1 MKELL
6 SALLLTLVALAGQAQ
21 KVKSQSEVLVDTYWR
36 NEATG
41 DWFIGFAS
49 KHVIY
54 NNKVW
59 DIVAQQEKEDAYML
73 TLDNGTVIKVGKL
86 KKGKR
91 TITISSEKPVTC
103 SPVTTAA
110 LPDYPIKDQRKGFVD
125 NNYQM
130 GDSAI
135 LIGWMKDM
143 PEQGWR
149 FGKEF
154 GVGIESIFARQQIS
168 TYAKIDSLGRFSLKI
183 PLINSSQVFIDWN
196 RSRLSSVM
204 EPGKTYFL
212 LCDFKTGQ
220 RLFMGDDVRV
230 QNELLAYPHQFAN
243 DRTEDLAPGPMD
255 AMQFKIYTDSM
266 RLSRMAELQ
275 ERTRQHPDLSQR
287 YIDYLTGY
295 YLTGQGESM
304 MQARFHMPGRELPQE
319 YMDYVGHLWQKKVK
333 PYTLYRDFSTFMRDY
348 IDQLDEKRQIDLA
361 DQTVRAVRRLE
372 QQGIIKLTPEE
383 SKLLDDYAPLSK
395 EMDRLLNYAKSHEES
410 HQLIEEFER
419 NDTVA
424 KTYKLFDRLGD
435 PLEREQAAI
444 NIRSNLAT
452 IDSVGCDR
460 NLRDIYLACY
470 LWRFIDATRNPLPP
484 FLMESAEREIQLPLA
499 LSTVKT
505 LNDKYAALQN
515 LDLAGAASLRPSTDV
530 ENMSDGEAILRKI
543 IEPYKGRIIYLDIWG
558 TWCGPCK
565 AALKESHK
573 LKEALKDY
581 DIVYIYLANRS
592 PEESWKN
599 VIKEYNLT
607 VENCVHYN
615 LPEDQQSA
623 IEHYLNVN
631 AFPTYKLIDGQGNIH
646 DLDWLRSNDANH
658 LQEIIDKFLRL
669 HAALFDVY
677 IESTGVK
684 PALNLGE
691 GFTTWEKFARNQ
703 GKIYPTMQK
712 YEPNLGQEIPT
723 GVKSE
728 LNLGHEI
735 PTRVKPEL
743 NLVHE
748 IRTGVRSKPNPG
760 QEKPKK

>member
-1 MKELL
+1 MKK
-6 SALLLTLVALAGQAQ
+6 SIITALLVLVALTGQAQ
-21 KVKSQSEVLVDTYWR
+21 EEKLQGEVLVDTYWR

-41 DWFIGFAS
+41 DWFIGFAP

-59 DIVAQQEKEDAYML
+59 DVAAQTVKKDAYTV
-73 TLDNGTVIKVGKL
+73 TLNNGTVIKVGKL
-86 KKGKR
+86 KNGLR
-91 TITISSEKPVTC
+91 SIVIDSEKPVVC
-103 SPVTTAA
+103 SPITTAT
-110 LPDYPIKDQRKGFVD
+110 LPDYPMKDQRNGFID

-130 GDSAI
+130 GDSAT

-143 PEQGWR
+143 PEQGWKYGR
-149 FGKEF
+149 EF
-154 GVGIESIFARQQIS
+154 EVGYENLFARQQIS
-168 TYAKIDSLGRFSLKI
+168 AYAKMDSLGRFSLKI
-183 PLINSSQVFIDWN
+183 PLINSSQVFIDWR
-196 RSRLSSVM
+196 RSMLSSVM

-243 DRTEDLAPGPMD
+243 DRLEDMEPANMT
-255 AMQFKIYTDSM
+255 AMQFKAHTDSM
-266 RLSRMAELQ
+266 RLSRMAELK
-275 ERTRQHPDLSQR
+275 ERIHQHPNLSQR
-287 YIDYLTGY
+287 YIDYLTDY

-319 YMDYVGHLWQKKVK
+319 YMDYVGQLWQQKVK

-348 IDQLDEKRQIDLA
+348 IDQLDEKRHLDLA
-361 DQTVRAVRRLE
+361 DQTVRAARRLE
-372 QQGIIKLTPEE
+372 RQGIIKLTPEE

-395 EMDRLLNYAKSHEES
+395 EMDRLLNYAKNHEDS
-410 HQLIEEFER
+410 YQLIEAFEK

-424 KTYKLFDRLGD
+424 KTYKLFDRLGE
-435 PLEREQAAI
+435 PLEREQAAQSI
-444 NIRSNLAT
+444 HSNLAT

-484 FLMESAEREIQLPLA
+484 LMMECAEEEIKLPVA
-499 LSTVKT
+499 LNTVKT

-515 LDLAGAASLRPSTDV
+515 QDLTSAASLRPSTDV

-543 IEPYKGRIIYLDIWG
+543 IEPYKGRIVFLDIWG

-581 DIVYIYLANRS
+581 DIIYLYLANGS
-592 PEESWKN
+592 PKESWEN

-607 VENCVHYN
+607 GDNCVHYN

-646 DLDWLRSNDANH
+646 DYDWIRANDASH
-658 LQEIIDKFLRL
+658 LKETIDKFRK
-669 HAALFDVY
+669 Y
-677 IESTGVK
+677 IM
-684 PALNLGE
+684 N
-691 GFTTWEKFARNQ
+691 
-703 GKIYPTMQK
+703 
-712 YEPNLGQEIPT
+712 
-723 GVKSE
+723 
-728 LNLGHEI
+728 
-735 PTRVKPEL
+735 
-743 NLVHE
+743 
-748 IRTGVRSKPNPG
+748 
-760 QEKPKK
+760 

>member
-1 MKELL
+1 MKGTIITV
-6 SALLLTLVALAGQAQ
+6 LLTIVVITGQAQ
-21 KVKSQSEVLVDTYWR
+21 EIKSQSKSIADTYWR
-36 NEATG
+36 NDATG
-41 DWFIGFAS
+41 EWIIGFAP

-54 NNKVW
+54 NNMVF
-59 DIVAQQEKEDAYML
+59 DIATQTGKNDVYML

-86 KKGKR
+86 KMGKR
-91 TITISSEKPVTC
+91 TITIGNEKPVIC
-103 SPVTTAA
+103 SLITTAA
-110 LPDYPIKDQRKGFVD
+110 LPDYPIKDQLMGFVD

-130 GDSAI
+130 GDSAT

-143 PEQGWR
+143 PEQGWKYGR
-149 FGKEF
+149 EF
-154 GVGIESIFARQQIS
+154 EVGYENLFARQQIS
-168 TYAKIDSLGRFSLKI
+168 AYAKMDSLGRFSLKI

-243 DRTEDLAPGPMD
+243 DRFEDMEPANMT
-255 AMQFKIYTDSM
+255 AMQFKTRTDSM
-266 RLSRMAELQ
+266 RLSRMTELQ
-275 ERTRQHPDLSQR
+275 ERISQHPNLSQR

-319 YMDYVGHLWQKKVK
+319 YMDYVGQLWQQKVK

-348 IDQLDEKRQIDLA
+348 IDQLDEKRHIDLG
-361 DQTVRAVRRLE
+361 DQTVRAVKRLE
-372 QQGIIKLTPEE
+372 QEGIIKLTPEE
-383 SKLLDDYAPLSK
+383 SKLLDDYSPLAK
-395 EMDRLLNYAKSHEES
+395 EMDHKLSFAKSHEES
-410 HQLIEEFER
+410 HQLIEMFEK

-424 KTYKLFDRLGD
+424 KTYKLFDRLGE
-435 PLEREQAAI
+435 PLEREQAAQS
-444 NIRSNLAT
+444 IRSNLAT

-460 NLRDIYLACY
+460 DLRDIYLACY
-470 LWRFIDATRNPLPP
+470 LWRFIDVTRNPLPP
-484 FLMESAEREIQLPLA
+484 LMMECAEQEIKLPVA
-499 LSTVKT
+499 LNTIKK

-515 LDLAGAASLRPSTDV
+515 QDLTSAASLRPSTDV
-530 ENMSDGEAILRKI
+530 ENMSDGEVILRKM
-543 IEPYKGRIIYLDIWG
+543 IEPYKGRIIFLDVWG

-581 DIVYIYLANRS
+581 DIIYLYLANRS

-607 VENCVHYN
+607 GDNCVHYN

-631 AFPTYKLIDGQGNIH
+631 AFPTYKLIDRQGNIH
-646 DLDWLRSNDANH
+646 DYDWIRANDANH
-658 LQEIIDKFLRL
+658 LKETIDTFNK
-669 HAALFDVY
+669 
-677 IESTGVK
+677 
-684 PALNLGE
+684 
-691 GFTTWEKFARNQ
+691 
-703 GKIYPTMQK
+703 
-712 YEPNLGQEIPT
+712 
-723 GVKSE
+723 
-728 LNLGHEI
+728 
-735 PTRVKPEL
+735 
-743 NLVHE
+743 
-748 IRTGVRSKPNPG
+748 
-760 QEKPKK
+760 

>member
-1 MKELL
+1 MKQLL
-6 SALLLTLVALAGQAQ
+6 STLLLAFVAITGQAQ
-21 KVKSQSEVLVDTYWR
+21 EIKPQSVAIADTYWR

-41 DWFIGFAS
+41 DWIIGFAP
-49 KHVIY
+49 KHVIFE
-54 NNKVW
+54 NKVW
-59 DIVAQQEKEDAYML
+59 DIATQTDKNDVYLL
-73 TLDNGTVIKVGKL
+73 TLDDGTVIKVGKL

-91 TITISSEKPVTC
+91 TITIGNEKPVIC
-103 SPVTTAA
+103 SPITTAT

-125 NNYQM
+125 NNYHM

-143 PEQGWR
+143 SEQGWR
-149 FGKEF
+149 YGREF
-154 GVGIESIFARQQIS
+154 EVGYENLFARQQIS
-168 TYAKIDSLGRFSLKI
+168 AYAKMDSLGRFSLKI
-183 PLINSSQVFIDWN
+183 PLINSSQVFIDWR
-196 RSRLSSVM
+196 RSMLSSVM

-243 DRTEDLAPGPMD
+243 DRLEDMEPADMK
-255 AMQFKIYTDSM
+255 AMQFKTHTDSL
-266 RLSRMAELQ
+266 RLSRMAELE
-275 ERTRQHPDLSQR
+275 ERISQHPNLSQR
-287 YIDYLTGY
+287 YIDYLKGY

-319 YMDYVGHLWQKKVK
+319 YMDYVGHLWQQKVK

-348 IDQLDEKRQIDLA
+348 IDQLDEKRQIDSG

-383 SKLLDDYAPLSK
+383 SKLLDDYSPLAK
-395 EMDRLLNYAKSHEES
+395 EMDRKLSFAKSHEES
-410 HQLIEEFER
+410 HQLIEMFEK

-424 KTYKLFDRLGD
+424 KTYKLFDRLGE
-435 PLEREQAAI
+435 PLEREQAAQS
-444 NIRSNLAT
+444 IRSNLAT

-470 LWRFIDATRNPLPP
+470 LWRFIDVTRNPLPP
-484 FLMESAEREIQLPLA
+484 LMMECAEREIKLPMA
-499 LSTVKT
+499 LNTIKK

-515 LDLAGAASLRPSTDV
+515 QDLTSAASLRPSTDV
-530 ENMSDGEAILRKI
+530 ENMSDGEAILRKL
-543 IEPYKGRIIYLDIWG
+543 IEPYKGRIIFLDVWG

-581 DIVYIYLANRS
+581 DIIYLYLANRS
-592 PEESWKN
+592 SDESWKN

-607 VENCVHYN
+607 GDNCVHYN

-631 AFPTYKLIDGQGNIH
+631 AFPTYKLIDRQGNIH
-646 DLDWLRSNDANH
+646 DYDWIRANDANH
-658 LQEIIDKFLRL
+658 LKETIDKF
-669 HAALFDVY
+669 
-677 IESTGVK
+677 
-684 PALNLGE
+684 
-691 GFTTWEKFARNQ
+691 
-703 GKIYPTMQK
+703 
-712 YEPNLGQEIPT
+712 
-723 GVKSE
+723 
-728 LNLGHEI
+728 
-735 PTRVKPEL
+735 
-743 NLVHE
+743 
-748 IRTGVRSKPNPG
+748 SK
-760 QEKPKK
+760 

>member
-1 MKELL
+1 MKKLFLSVLL
-6 SALLLTLVALAGQAQ
+6 ALVAMIGKAQ
-21 KVKSQSEVLVDTYWR
+21 ENESIADTYWR

-41 DWFIGFAS
+41 DWVIGFTP

-59 DIVAQQEKEDAYML
+59 DIANQTEKEEAYTL
-73 TLDNGTVIKVGKL
+73 TLHNGTVIKVGKL
-86 KKGKR
+86 NNGLR
-91 TITISSEKPVTC
+91 LIAIGSEKPVIC
-103 SPVTTAA
+103 SPITTPF
-110 LPDYPIKDQRKGFVD
+110 LPDYPTKDLRKGFVD

-130 GDSAI
+130 GDSAT

-143 PEQGWR
+143 PRQGWKY
-149 FGKEF
+149 GSEF
-154 GVGIESIFARQQIS
+154 GVGYENLFARQQVS
-168 TYAKIDSLGRFSLKI
+168 SYAKMDSLGRFCLKI
-183 PLINSSQVFIDWN
+183 PLINSSQVFIDWD

-243 DRTEDLAPGPMD
+243 DRIEDVGYGKAD
-255 AMQFKIYTDSM
+255 AMQFKAQTDSL
-266 RLSRMAELQ
+266 RSARMAELQ
-275 ERTRQHPDLSQR
+275 ERIHQHPNLSQR

-304 MQARFHMPGRELPQE
+304 MQARFHMPGRELPKE
-319 YMDYVGHLWQKKVK
+319 YMDYVGRELWQNAVK

-348 IDQLDEKRQIDLA
+348 IDQLDEKRQINLG

-372 QQGIIKLTPEE
+372 QQGVIKLTPEE
-383 SKLLDDYAPLSK
+383 SKLLDDYSPLAK
-395 EMDRLLNYAKSHEES
+395 EMDRKLSFAKSHEES
-410 HQLIEEFER
+410 HQLIEAFEK

-424 KTYKLFDRLGD
+424 KTYKLFERLGE
-435 PLEREQAAI
+435 PLEREQAAQ

-470 LWRFIDATRNPLPP
+470 LWRFIDATRNPLPS
-484 FLMESAEREIQLPLA
+484 LMMECAEQEIKLPLA
-499 LSTVKT
+499 LKTVKS

-515 LDLAGAASLRPSTDV
+515 QDLAGAASLRPSTDV

-543 IEPYKGRIIYLDIWG
+543 IKPYKGRIVYLDIWG

-565 AALKESHK
+565 TALQESYK
-573 LKEALKDY
+573 LKEALKEY
-581 DIVYIYLANRS
+581 DIVYLYLANRS
-592 PEESWKN
+592 SEESWKN

-607 VENCVHYN
+607 GENCVHYN

-631 AFPTYKLIDGQGNIH
+631 AFPTYKLIDKEGNIH
-646 DLDWLRSNDANH
+646 NLDWRHADDMDSFI
-658 LQEIIDKFLRL
+658 ETIDKMN
-669 HAALFDVY
+669 
-677 IESTGVK
+677 K
-684 PALNLGE
+684 
-691 GFTTWEKFARNQ
+691 
-703 GKIYPTMQK
+703 
-712 YEPNLGQEIPT
+712 
-723 GVKSE
+723 
-728 LNLGHEI
+728 
-735 PTRVKPEL
+735 
-743 NLVHE
+743 
-748 IRTGVRSKPNPG
+748 
-760 QEKPKK
+760 

>member
-1 MKELL
+1 MKKLL
-6 SALLLTLVALAGQAQ
+6 SITLIVLVVMMGQAQ
-21 KVKSQSEVLVDTYWR
+21 EVKSQRKTIADTYWR
-36 NEATG
+36 NDATG
-41 DWFIGFAS
+41 EWFIGFAL

-59 DIVAQQEKEDAYML
+59 DIASQMEKNDAYTL
-73 TLDNGTVIKVGKL
+73 TLNNGTIIKVGKL
-86 KKGKR
+86 NSGLR
-91 TITISSEKPVTC
+91 SITIDSEMPVIC
-103 SPVTTAA
+103 SPITTAT

-130 GDSAI
+130 GDSAT

-143 PEQGWR
+143 PEQVWKYGR
-149 FGKEF
+149 EF
-154 GVGIESIFARQQIS
+154 EVGYENLFARQQIS
-168 TYAKIDSLGRFSLKI
+168 AYTKMDSLGRFSLKI
-183 PLINSSQVFIDWN
+183 PLINSSQVFIDWR
-196 RSRLSSVM
+196 RSMLSSVM

-243 DRTEDLAPGPMD
+243 DRLEDMEPANMT
-255 AMQFKIYTDSM
+255 AMQFKAHIDSM
-266 RLSRMAELQ
+266 RLSRMAELK
-275 ERTRQHPDLSQR
+275 ERIHQHPNLSQR

-319 YMDYVGHLWQKKVK
+319 YMDYVGQLWQQKVK

-348 IDQLDEKRQIDLA
+348 IDQLDEKRHLDLA
-361 DQTVRAVRRLE
+361 DQTVRAARRLE
-372 QQGIIKLTPEE
+372 RQGIIKLTPEE

-395 EMDRLLNYAKSHEES
+395 EMDRLLNYAKNHEDS
-410 HQLIEEFER
+410 YQLIEAFEK

-424 KTYKLFDRLGD
+424 KTYKLFDRLGE
-435 PLEREQAAI
+435 PLEREQAALS
-444 NIRSNLAT
+444 IRSNLAT

-470 LWRFIDATRNPLPP
+470 LWRFIDVTRNPLPP
-484 FLMESAEREIQLPLA
+484 LMMECAEQEIKLPVA
-499 LSTVKT
+499 LNTIKK

-515 LDLAGAASLRPSTDV
+515 QDLTSAASLRPSTDV

-543 IEPYKGRIIYLDIWG
+543 IEPYKGRIIFLDVWG

-581 DIVYIYLANRS
+581 DIIYLYLANRS
-592 PEESWKN
+592 SEESWKN

-607 VENCVHYN
+607 GDNCVHYN

-623 IEHYLNVN
+623 IEHYLNVS
-631 AFPTYKLIDGQGNIH
+631 AFPTYKLIDRQGNIH
-646 DLDWLRSNDANH
+646 DYDWIRANDADH
-658 LQEIIDKFLRL
+658 LKETIDKF
-669 HAALFDVY
+669 
-677 IESTGVK
+677 
-684 PALNLGE
+684 
-691 GFTTWEKFARNQ
+691 
-703 GKIYPTMQK
+703 
-712 YEPNLGQEIPT
+712 
-723 GVKSE
+723 
-728 LNLGHEI
+728 
-735 PTRVKPEL
+735 
-743 NLVHE
+743 
-748 IRTGVRSKPNPG
+748 SK
-760 QEKPKK
+760 

>member
-1 MKELL
+1 MKKIL
-6 SALLLTLVALAGQAQ
+6 SITWLVHIVIMGQGQ
-21 KVKSQSEVLVDTYWR
+21 VLNTITDTYWR
-36 NEATG
+36 NDATG
-41 DWFIGFAS
+41 EWIIGFAP

-59 DIVAQQEKEDAYML
+59 DIATQTEKKDIYTL
-73 TLDNGTVIKVGKL
+73 TLNNGTVIKVDKL
-86 KKGKR
+86 KNGFR
-91 TITISSEKPVTC
+91 SIVIGTDSPVIC
-103 SPVTTAA
+103 SPITTAT
-110 LPDYPIKDQRKGFVD
+110 LPDYPIKDQRKDFVD

-130 GDSAI
+130 GDSAT
-135 LIGWMKDM
+135 LIGWLKDM

-149 FGKEF
+149 FGREF
-154 GVGIESIFARQQIS
+154 EVGYENLFARQQIS
-168 TYAKIDSLGRFSLKI
+168 TYTKMDSLGRFSLKI

-220 RLFMGDDVRV
+220 RFFMGDDVRV

-243 DRTEDLAPGPMD
+243 DRIEDMEPANMT
-255 AMQFKIYTDSM
+255 AVQFKTYTDSM

-275 ERTRQHPDLSQR
+275 ERIAQHPNLSQR

-295 YLTGQGESM
+295 YLMGQGESM
-304 MQARFHMPGRELPQE
+304 MQARFHIPGRELPQD
-319 YMDYVGHLWQKKVK
+319 YMDYVGQLWQKKVK

-348 IDQLDEKRQIDLA
+348 IDQLDEKRQIDLG

-383 SKLLDDYAPLSK
+383 SKLLDDYSPLSK
-395 EMDRLLNYAKSHEES
+395 EMDRKLSFAKSHEES
-410 HQLIEEFER
+410 HQLIEAFEK
-419 NDTVA
+419 NDTVV
-424 KTYKLFDRLGD
+424 KTYKLLDRLGE

-470 LWRFIDATRNPLPP
+470 LWRLIDATRNPLPT
-484 FLMESAEREIQLPLA
+484 LMMECAEQEIKLPVA
-499 LSTVKT
+499 LNIVKT

-515 LDLAGAASLRPSTDV
+515 QDLAGAASLRPSTDV

-543 IEPYKGRIIYLDIWG
+543 IEPYKGRVVYLDIWG
-558 TWCGPCK
+558 TWCSPCK

-581 DIVYIYLANRS
+581 DIIYLYLANRS
-592 PEESWKN
+592 SEESWKN

-607 VENCVHYN
+607 GENCVHYN

-631 AFPTYKLIDGQGNIH
+631 AFPTYKLIDKQGNIH
-646 DLDWLRSNDANH
+646 NFDWSRANDA
-658 LQEIIDKFLRL
+658 DFLKATINKL
-669 HAALFDVY
+669 
-677 IESTGVK
+677 
-684 PALNLGE
+684 
-691 GFTTWEKFARNQ
+691 
-703 GKIYPTMQK
+703 
-712 YEPNLGQEIPT
+712 
-723 GVKSE
+723 
-728 LNLGHEI
+728 
-735 PTRVKPEL
+735 
-743 NLVHE
+743 
-748 IRTGVRSKPNPG
+748 SK
-760 QEKPKK
+760 

>member
-1 MKELL
+1 MKKTIIT
-6 SALLLTLVALAGQAQ
+6 ALFALVALTDQAQ
-21 KVKSQSEVLVDTYWR
+21 VLNTITDTYWR
-36 NEATG
+36 NETTG
-41 DWFIGFAS
+41 DWIIGFAS

-54 NNKVW
+54 ENQVW
-59 DIVAQQEKEDAYML
+59 DIATQTDKDDTYML
-73 TLDNGTVIKVGKL
+73 TLDNGMVIKVGKL
-86 KKGKR
+86 KRGKR
-91 TITISSEKPVTC
+91 TITIGGEKPVIC
-103 SPVTTAA
+103 SPITTPT
-110 LPDYPIKDQRKGFVD
+110 LPDYPKKDQRTGFVD

-143 PEQGWR
+143 PEQAWKYGR
-149 FGKEF
+149 EF

-168 TYAKIDSLGRFSLKI
+168 TYTKMDSLGRFSLKI

-204 EPGKTYFL
+204 EPRKTYFL

-243 DRTEDLAPGPMD
+243 DRLEDMESGMMD

-275 ERTRQHPDLSQR
+275 ERMCQHPNLSQR

-319 YMDYVGHLWQKKVK
+319 YMNYVGQLWQQKAM

-361 DQTVRAVRRLE
+361 DQTVRAVKRLE

-395 EMDRLLNYAKSHEES
+395 EMDRLLNYAKSHEDS

-419 NDTVA
+419 NEIVV
-424 KTYKLFDRLGD
+424 KTYKLFDRLGE

-460 NLRDIYLACY
+460 NRRDIYLACY
-470 LWRFIDATRNPLPP
+470 LWRFVDATRNPLPP
-484 FLMESAEREIQLPLA
+484 FLMESAEQEIKLSVA
-499 LSTVKT
+499 LNTIKK

-515 LDLAGAASLRPSTDV
+515 QDLTSAASLRPSTDV

-543 IEPYKGRIIYLDIWG
+543 IEPFKGRIIFLDIWG

-565 AALKESHK
+565 TALKESHN
-573 LKEALKDY
+573 LKETLKDY
-581 DIVYIYLANRS
+581 DIIYLYLANRS
-592 PEESWKN
+592 SEESWKN

-607 VENCVHYN
+607 GPNCVHYN
-615 LPEDQQSA
+615 LPEDQQNA

-631 AFPTYKLIDGQGNIH
+631 AFPTYKLIDRQGNIH
-646 DLDWLRSNDANH
+646 NYDWLRANDANN
-658 LQEIIDKFLRL
+658 LK
-669 HAALFDVY
+669 
-677 IESTGVK
+677 STIAK
-684 PALNLGE
+684 LTN
-691 GFTTWEKFARNQ
+691 
-703 GKIYPTMQK
+703 
-712 YEPNLGQEIPT
+712 
-723 GVKSE
+723 
-728 LNLGHEI
+728 
-735 PTRVKPEL
+735 
-743 NLVHE
+743 
-748 IRTGVRSKPNPG
+748 
-760 QEKPKK
+760 

>member
-1 MKELL
+1 MKRTIITV
-6 SALLLTLVALAGQAQ
+6 LLTIVVIMGQAQ
-21 KVKSQSEVLVDTYWR
+21 VIKSQSKSIADTYWR
-36 NEATG
+36 NDATG
-41 DWFIGFAS
+41 DWMIGFAP

-54 NNKVW
+54 NNMVW
-59 DIVAQQEKEDAYML
+59 DIATQTENKDAYTL
-73 TLDNGTVIKVGKL
+73 TLNNGIIIKVGRL
-86 KKGKR
+86 NSGLR
-91 TITISSEKPVTC
+91 SITIGSEKPVVC
-103 SPVTTAA
+103 SPITTAT

-130 GDSAI
+130 GDSAT

-143 PEQGWR
+143 PEQGWKYGR
-149 FGKEF
+149 EF
-154 GVGIESIFARQQIS
+154 EVGYENLFARQQIS
-168 TYAKIDSLGRFSLKI
+168 AYVKMDSLGRFSLKI
-183 PLINSSQVFIDWN
+183 PLINSSQVFIDWR
-196 RSRLSSVM
+196 RSMLSSIM

-243 DRTEDLAPGPMD
+243 DRFEDMEPANMT
-255 AMQFKIYTDSM
+255 AMQFKTHTDSM
-266 RLSRMAELQ
+266 RLSRMTELQ
-275 ERTRQHPDLSQR
+275 ERISQHPNLSQR
-287 YIDYLTGY
+287 YVDYLTGY

-319 YMDYVGHLWQKKVK
+319 YMDYVGQLWQQKVK

-361 DQTVRAVRRLE
+361 DQTVCAVRRLE

-383 SKLLDDYAPLSK
+383 SKLLDDYSPLSK

-410 HQLIEEFER
+410 HQLIEAFEK

-424 KTYKLFDRLGD
+424 KTYKLFDRLGE
-435 PLEREQAAI
+435 PLEKEQTAMS
-444 NIRSNLAT
+444 IRFYLAM

-470 LWRFIDATRNPLPP
+470 LWRFIDASRSPLPP
-484 FLMESAEREIQLPLA
+484 LLMECAEQEIQLPVA
-499 LSTVKT
+499 LSIVKS

-515 LDLAGAASLRPSTDV
+515 QDLTSAASLRHSTDV

-543 IEPYKGRIIYLDIWG
+543 IEPYKGRIIFLDVWG
-558 TWCGPCK
+558 TWCSPCK

-581 DIVYIYLANRS
+581 DIIYLYLANRS
-592 PEESWKN
+592 SDESWKN

-607 VENCVHYN
+607 GDNCVHYN

-631 AFPTYKLIDGQGNIH
+631 AFPTYKLIDRQGNIH
-646 DLDWLRSNDANH
+646 DYDWVRANDANH
-658 LQEIIDKFLRL
+658 LKETIAKF
-669 HAALFDVY
+669 
-677 IESTGVK
+677 
-684 PALNLGE
+684 
-691 GFTTWEKFARNQ
+691 
-703 GKIYPTMQK
+703 
-712 YEPNLGQEIPT
+712 
-723 GVKSE
+723 
-728 LNLGHEI
+728 
-735 PTRVKPEL
+735 
-743 NLVHE
+743 
-748 IRTGVRSKPNPG
+748 SK
-760 QEKPKK
+760 